1 MSFVETS
8 TPSEF
13 TDEEEFEDEGPLEGE
28 FDETPVSEED
38 RARAM
43 GWKPLPADPN
53 RPQPHEF
60 RGDPRRWSPA
70 AEFIAHGE
78 EELPIL
84 RDQNRRMSERIARM
98 EPELTSLRN
107 TAEEQ
112 KAAIIHVTNLAK
124 RADERGY
131 ERAKAELLAERR
143 AAVEAGDVEA
153 HDQVQ
158 EQLDALEES
167 RAEAVS
173 PPPPP
178 PPPPPAAPGVAPEIT
193 QFVQDHPWF
202 LSNPRLKTAMIA
214 QHNAVIDE
222 EPDWPVQDQ
231 LDEALERMTKLFP
244 EVAALEGQPPVP
256 KSPPPPP
263 AQPRRR
269 APASLTPSSGEG
281 RQRSTGSP
289 IDRIQDP
296 AERAQARAAFN
307 SVKRADPGFTEA
319 EYMAI
324 YEDPKIDAV
333 ELRRQRKTT

>member
-1 MSFVETS
+1 MSFVDSSTS
-8 TPSEF
+8 SEF
-13 TDEEEFEDEGPLEGE
+13 TEEEEFEDEAAPSGE
-28 FDETPVSEED
+28 FDEQPVNVEE

-43 GWKPLPADPN
+43 GWKPLE
-53 RPQPHEF
+53 EF

-84 RDQNRRMSERIARM
+84 RDQTRRMSERLARA
-98 EPELTSLRN
+98 EPEITRLRK
-107 TAEEQ
+107 TVEEQ
-112 KAAIIHVTNLAK
+112 NEAIRHVTALAQ

-131 ERAKAELLAERR
+131 ERAKAELLATRR
-143 AAVEAGDVEA
+143 AAVEAGDIEA

-167 RAEAVS
+167 RAEVIS

-178 PPPPPAAPGVAPEIT
+178 PPPPPPGQAPEIT
-193 QFVQDHPWF
+193 QFVKDHPWF
-202 LSNPRLKTAMIA
+202 LRDQRLKDAMISM
-214 QHNAVIDE
+214 HLAVIAE
-222 EPDWPVQDQ
+222 EPEWPLQDQ
-231 LDEALERMTKLFP
+231 LDEALERMNKAFP
-244 EVAALEGQPPVP
+244 EVAAQEGQQPLPQ
-256 KSPPPPP
+256 SPPPPP

-269 APASLTPSSGEG
+269 AATSLTPNAGDG
-281 RQRSTGSP
+281 PPRRPTGSA

-324 YEDPKIDAV
+324 YDDPKIDAV
-333 ELRRQRKTT
+333 ELRRQRKT